1 MTTLSA
7 SLLIGIAVTLTL
19 WQVLVVVTRVPEE
32 DRLYRDTPAAGFRLV
47 WPLIRL
53 CVFYAGR
60 FMPGKKLVVLQLK
73 LGRAGAEYS
82 INARELLASKYI
94 AAALFAGIGS
104 SLVIL
109 HGAALSFVVVV
120 ACVLGYNYPDN
131 WLKQQAAR
139 RRAQMLKDLPFY
151 LDVITLSVES
161 GSNLTGAMT
170 QAVQKSADSALRR
183 ELSRVLREIRS
194 GKTRAEALRDFAHR
208 ADSQA
213 INQVVSG
220 LIQGEKAGANLGPML
235 REQAEQLRTRRFQR
249 AEKKAMEAPVKML
262 APLFICI
269 FPMTFIALGFVMLS
283 KGILGGFIE
292 APLILWAYSWPGV

>member
-1 MTTLSA
+1 MITLMA
-7 SLLIGIAVTLTL
+7 SLLIGIAVSLTL
-19 WQVLVVVTRVPEE
+19 WQTLVVVTQVPEE
-32 DRLYRDTPAAGFRLV
+32 DRLYRDTPATGFRLV

-53 CVFYAGR
+53 SVFYGGGL
-60 FMPGKKLVVLQLK
+60 MSSKTLDVLQIK

-82 INARELLASKYI
+82 VNARELLASKYI
-94 AAALFAGIGS
+94 AAALFAGVGS
-104 SLVIL
+104 SLVVM
-109 HGAALSFVVVV
+109 HGATMSFLVVV
-120 ACVLGYNYPDN
+120 ACVLGYNYPDS
-131 WLKQQAAR
+131 WLKQQAAK
-139 RRAQMLKDLPFY
+139 RRALMLKDLPFY

-208 ADSQA
+208 SDSQA

-235 REQAEQLRTRRFQR
+235 REQAEQLRTRRFQL
-249 AEKKAMEAPVKML
+249 AEKKAMQAPVKL
-262 APLFICI
+262 LGPLFICI

-292 APLILWAYSWPGV
+292 APMILWAYGWPGG

>member
-1 MTTLSA
+1 MSTLSA
-7 SLLIGIAVTLTL
+7 SLLIGIAVSLTL
-19 WQVLVVVTRVPEE
+19 WQMLVVVTRVPEE
-32 DRLYRDTPAAGFRLV
+32 NRLYRDTPATGFRLV

-60 FMPGKKLVVLQLK
+60 FMSSTKLDALQLK

-94 AAALFAGIGS
+94 AAALFAGVGAAFVVLHGTTMS
-104 SLVIL
+104 FLVI
-109 HGAALSFVVVV
+109 V
-120 ACVLGYNYPDN
+120 ACVLGFNYPDS
-131 WLKQQAAR
+131 WLKQKAAR

-208 ADSQA
+208 ADSQP

-220 LIQGEKAGANLGPML
+220 LIQGEKAGASLGPML
-235 REQAEQLRTRRFQR
+235 REQAEQLRTRRFQL
-249 AEKKAMEAPVKML
+249 AEKKAMEAPVKL
-262 APLFICI
+262 LGPLFTCI

-283 KGILGGFIE
+283 KAILGGFIE
-292 APLILWAYSWPGV
+292 SPLILWAYHWPGG